1 MEIRILKTKQEMLA
15 NYGLLLEVYPNL
27 KMEEYDRE
35 LDDMIPHKYGQV
47 GVFIENE
54 CVGLTG
60 FWIGTKLWCGKYLE
74 LDNVVISSKKR
85 SKGIGKVLFDYMAEM
100 AKNEGCSMLALDSY
114 TSNFKAHKFFYN
126 QGFTPKGFHFI
137 NILDMSKVR

>member
-1 MEIRILKTKQEMLA
+1 MEIRALKTKQEMLT
-15 NYGLLLEVYPNL
+15 NYEILLEVYPNL

-35 LDDMIPHKYGQV
+35 LDDMIPHNYGQV
-47 GVFIENE
+47 AVFIDNE

-85 SKGIGKVLFDYMAEM
+85 SKGIGKVLFDYMVEI

-126 QGFTPKGFHFI
+126 QGFAPKGFHFI
-137 NILDMSKVR
+137 KILDMSKVR

>member
-1 MEIRILKTKQEMLA
+1 MEIRALKTKQEMLT
-15 NYGLLLEVYPNL
+15 NYELLLEVYPNL

-35 LDDMIPHKYGQV
+35 LDDMIPHNYGQV
-47 GVFIENE
+47 AVFIDNE

-85 SKGIGKVLFDYMAEM
+85 SKGIGKVLFD
-100 AKNEGCSMLALDSY
+100 KLFSLGLGSL
-114 TSNFKAHKFFYN
+114 
-126 QGFTPKGFHFI
+126 
-137 NILDMSKVR
+137 

>member
-15 NYGLLLEVYPNL
+15 NYELLLEVYPNL

-35 LDDMIPHKYGQV
+35 LNDMLPHNYGQV
-47 GVFIENE
+47 GVYLDNE

-85 SKGIGKVLFDYMAEM
+85 SNGIGKVLFDFMTEM

-114 TSNFKAHKFFYN
+114 TTNFKAHKFFYN
-126 QGFTPKGFHFI
+126 QDFVPKGFHFI